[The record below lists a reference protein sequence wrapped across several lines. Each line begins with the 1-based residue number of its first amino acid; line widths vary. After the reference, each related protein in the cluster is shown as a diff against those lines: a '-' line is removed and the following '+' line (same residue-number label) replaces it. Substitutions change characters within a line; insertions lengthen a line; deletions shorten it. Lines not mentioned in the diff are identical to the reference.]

1 LLFARRKRIQEYA
14 LANGIEYRNDS
25 SNASSKYTRNYL
37 RQVVLPQLESA
48 GSTDIIA
55 SLNDLSS
62 IMRLLD
68 GMIAEEVQMSI
79 GASAFLS
86 GDETHLVDINLLHS
100 KEPYLQEAIVLEILR
115 RLGCEV
121 DDVDEAYLDV
131 TDQVE
136 GSFDKAKDYSQKI
149 KTDVKLQVGIS
160 FTIGVGPNKLIA
172 KIACDSQKPD
182 GLTIVKPQEAR
193 TFLEPLDV
201 DRLLGI
207 GKKTSVKMAE
217 LGIKTIGDLA
227 KYGCPR
233 LVEIFG
239 KSLGIYFHNAANA
252 IDNEPVQ
259 EQGEAESISKIGTL
273 KQDTRDLE
281 FILHKT
287 DELTDFV
294 YKEVTE
300 KGLSFKLVSIYAV
313 NVDLTSKS
321 RSITLE
327 QPAKDKETIRRNV
340 RLLFERFL
348 AESVLSVRRVGVRVS
363 GFSKE
368 EPRQKQLTSFF
379 QGTP

>member
-1 LLFARRKRIQEYA
+1 MQTRVVMLADFDYFFAQCEELRNPTIKEKPVVVGVYSGRTEESGAVSTSNYVARKYGVKSGMPLFLAKRKLEGTDAVFFKVDHEYYEQISDRIMQIFRGYA
-14 LANGIEYRNDS
+14 NSLE
-25 SNASSKYTRNYL
+25 
-37 RQVVLPQLESA
+37 QVS
-48 GSTDIIA
+48 
-55 SLNDLSS
+55 
-62 IMRLLD
+62 
-68 GMIAEEVQMSI
+68 
-79 GASAFLS
+79 
-86 GDETHLVDINLLHS
+86 
-100 KEPYLQEAIVLEILR
+100 
-115 RLGCEV
+115 
-121 DDVDEAYLDV
+121 VDEAYLDV

-217 LGIKTIGDLA
+217 LGIQTIGDLA
-227 KYGCPR
+227 TYGCPR
-233 LVEIFG
+233 LAEIFG

-313 NVDLTSKS
+313 NVDLSSKS

-327 QPAKDKETIRRNV
+327 QPAKDKETIKRNV
-340 RLLFERFL
+340 RVLWERFL
-348 AESVLSVRRVGVRVS
+348 AESTLAVRRVGVRVS

-379 QGTP
+379 HGTT